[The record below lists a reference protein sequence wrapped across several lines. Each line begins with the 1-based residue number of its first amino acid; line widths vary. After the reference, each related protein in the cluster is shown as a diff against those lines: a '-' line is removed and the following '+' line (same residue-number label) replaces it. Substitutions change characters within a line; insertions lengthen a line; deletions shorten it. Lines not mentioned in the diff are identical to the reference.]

1 MGGFKIRIFLRIWN
15 RVQSRVFQGDNR
27 SFKVLVPMLEM
38 LDTEHHGIDPKKK
51 GKKLWE
57 TFSVDYGLE
66 IS

>member
-1 MGGFKIRIFLRIWN
+1 
-15 RVQSRVFQGDNR
+15 
-27 SFKVLVPMLEM
+27 MLEM